1 MGFAISILLPSGFL
15 PQETGLELQP
25 ANYSI
30 GLRVGSIIRTF
41 GRPCAK
47 QDSIPMIPSR
57 C

>member
-30 GLRVGSIIRTF
+30 GLRVGSIRTF